1 MPNLRITTTLNSSQW
16 SSFVYNHPNG
26 NVFQTPEMYE
36 VYKNTKNYEPVFL
49 AVLDENDEPDCN
61 YIGYVDYSIWLYIP
75 VLDAEHQPH

>member
-1 MPNLRITTTLNSSQW
+1 MPNLKITFTPNSTQL
-16 SSFVYNHPNG
+16 SSFVYDHPNI
-26 NVFQTPEMYE
+26 NVFQAPEMYE

-49 AVLDENDEPDCN
+49 AAVDENYEPDCN